1 MRFANPTILFALSAV
16 SIPILIHL
24 FNLRKFKRVLF
35 TNVQLLKEVQQQTIK
50 QHRLKHLLVLLS
62 RILFI
67 LFLVFAFPFGCT
79 LSDPEMME
87 LLQEIKVLGGP
98 RNGEVVYENTD
109 W

>member
-1 MRFANPTILFALSAV
+1 MKKILL
-16 SIPILIHL
+16 
-24 FNLRKFKRVLF
+24 
-35 TNVQLLKEVQQQTIK
+35 
-50 QHRLKHLLVLLS
+50 
-62 RILFI
+62 

-109 W
+109 WQHPLVINLAKPIQLKSGEGLTSVVTYNNTTNKTVNFGLTSEDEMNIFFGYYF

>member
-1 MRFANPTILFALSAV
+1 MKKILL
-16 SIPILIHL
+16 
-24 FNLRKFKRVLF
+24 
-35 TNVQLLKEVQQQTIK
+35 
-50 QHRLKHLLVLLS
+50 
-62 RILFI
+62 

-109 W
+109 WQHPFVINLAKPIQLKSGEGLTSVVTYNNTTNKTVNFGLTSEDEMNIIYKRIS